1 VEPAAAERLIEDMFW
16 RKGRVFAV
24 LDAARAPEIYD
35 FVRKSQRPFECLYDG
50 RLPLELEE
58 VAPYLVELERDHP
71 FTARLVAEG
80 WGASWGCFIAAPVDL
95 RALRKH
101 LRRFLKVRTESGQ
114 TLVFRYY
121 DPRVLRVYL
130 PTCTRGELETF
141 FGPIDRFVVED
152 EGGGA
157 ALSFSRGPALASA
170 EVAIARLE
178 LGDGD
183 GGRAAS

>member
-1 VEPAAAERLIEDMFW
+1 LDPAAAERLIDDLFW

-24 LDAARAPEIYD
+24 LDAARGIEVYD
-35 FVRKSQRPFECLYDG
+35 AVRKSRRPFECLYDG
-50 RLPLELEE
+50 LLPLALEE
-58 VAPYLVELERDHP
+58 VAPYLVELERDDP

-80 WGASWGCFIAAPVDL
+80 WGASWGCFIAAPVEL
-95 RALRKH
+95 RVLRKH

-130 PTCTRGELETF
+130 PTCTPGELETF
-141 FGPIDRFVVED
+141 FGPIERFVVED
-152 EGGGA
+152 AGAGA
-157 ALSFSRGPALASA
+157 ALSFSRGSASPSA
-170 EVAIARLE
+170 ELAIARLE

-183 GGRAAS
+183 SGRAAG

>member
-1 VEPAAAERLIEDMFW
+1 VEPTAAARLIDDVFG

-24 LDAARAPEIYD
+24 LDAARGPEVYD
-35 FVRKSQRPFECLYDG
+35 AVRKSGRPFESLYDG

-71 FTARLVAEG
+71 FTARLLDEG
-80 WGASWGCFIAAPVDL
+80 WGASWGCFVGAPVDL
-95 RALRKH
+95 RVLRKH
-101 LRRFLKVRTESGQ
+101 LRRFLKVRTEAGQ

-130 PTCTRGELETF
+130 PTCTPGELETF
-141 FGPIDRFVVED
+141 FGPIERFVVED

-157 ALSFSRGPALASA
+157 ALSFSRGSAPASA
-170 EVAIARLE
+170 ELAVARLE
-178 LGDGD
+178 LGNG
-183 GGRAAS
+183 AA